1 MNIKEINSKKLFKEF
16 EIQIPYK
23 DIDDSINDKINEL
36 IPTVSL
42 PGFRKGKAPLNIVK
56 KKYENNVLSEV
67 IEKIVEQNTK
77 KLIDEKKLKPFRQPK
92 VELKKYEKNQPVA
105 ISIKIDL
112 EPQIE
117 VCSFDEIELVNRTI
131 DIDKKRIDENY
142 NQFINSQK
150 HYHKV
155 KDSRAAKIS
164 DKIIANITTKDESV
178 PEFLKTQNNM
188 PIVTDSDYQI
198 LPDIGPILVS
208 KKVKVGD
215 IINLKFDLKE
225 ALKQK
230 EKKEVEFTIEIVSL
244 EHLHEFKITK
254 EFLEKNNLK
263 DEKELRDNLEK
274 NLIKQYQDSLK
285 QIQKKEL
292 MDILDKKNEFDVP
305 EGILDEEFNSIM
317 SRLDQ
322 AKKDN
327 NLDEDDKNLS
337 DQELKKRYK
346 KIALRRVKLAV
357 LMQHIASINKINV
370 SEKELTDGMINYASQ
385 YPGQEK
391 QIFDYFK
398 KNPSSIETIRGPIF
412 EQKIVDNIISK
423 VKLKNEKIDIKKFEK
438 LNAEVFQNKETKWK
452 IQ

>member
-67 IEKIVEQNTK
+67 IEKIVELNTK

-117 VCSFDEIELVNRTI
+117 VCSFDEIELFNRTI

-215 IINLKFDLKE
+215 KINLKFDLKE

-263 DEKELRDNLEK
+263 DEKELRDNLEQ

-305 EGILDEEFNSIM
+305 EGIVDEEFNSIM

-327 NLDEDDKNLS
+327 NLDEDDKKLS
-337 DQELKKRYK
+337 DKELKKRYK

-357 LMQHIASINKINV
+357 LMQHIASINKITV

-398 KNPSSIETIRGPIF
+398 KNPSSIETVRGPIF
-412 EQKIVDNIISK
+412 EQKIALTWMDNF
-423 VKLKNEKIDIKKFEK
+423 LY
-438 LNAEVFQNKETKWK
+438 L
-452 IQ
+452 

>member
-23 DIDDSINDKINEL
+23 DIDDSINNKINEL

-67 IEKIVEQNTK
+67 LEKIVEQNTK
-77 KLIDEKKLKPFRQPK
+77 KLIEEKKLKPFRQPK

-112 EPQIE
+112 EPKIE
-117 VCSFDEIELVNRTI
+117 VSSFGEIELANRTI
-131 DIDKKRIDENY
+131 DIDQKRIDENY

-155 KDSRAAKIS
+155 KDSRPAKIS
-164 DKIIANITTKDESV
+164 DKIIANITTSDETV
-178 PEFLKTQNNM
+178 PEFLKTQSNM

-198 LPDIGPILVS
+198 LPDIGPKLVS

-215 IINLKFDLKE
+215 KINLKFDLKE

-230 EKKEVEFTIEIVSL
+230 EKKEVEFTIEIISL

-263 DEKELRDNLEK
+263 DEKELKNNLK
-274 NLIKQYQDSLK
+274 QNLIKQYQDSLK

-292 MDILDKKNEFDVP
+292 MDILEKKNEFDVP
-305 EGILDEEFNSIM
+305 EGILEEEFNSIM
-317 SRLDQ
+317 LRLDQ

-337 DQELKKRYK
+337 DEELKKRYK

-357 LMQHIASINKINV
+357 LMQHIASINKITV
-370 SEKELTDGMINYASQ
+370 TEKELTDGMINYASQ

-412 EQKIVDNIISK
+412 EQKIVDDIISK

-438 LNAEVFQNKETKWK
+438 LNAEVFQNKEAG
-452 IQ
+452 

>member
-105 ISIKIDL
+105 ISVKIDL

-117 VCSFDEIELVNRTI
+117 VCSFNEIELVNRTI
-131 DIDKKRIDENY
+131 DIDKKKIDENY

-215 IINLKFDLKE
+215 KINLKFDLKE

-263 DEKELRDNLEK
+263 DEKDLRDNLEQ

-337 DQELKKRYK
+337 DQELNKRYK

-357 LMQHIASINKINV
+357 LMQHIASNNKINV

-412 EQKIVDNIISK
+412 EQKIVDSIIAK

-438 LNAEVFQNKETKWK
+438 LNVEVFQNKEIK
-452 IQ
+452 

>member
-42 PGFRKGKAPLNIVK
+42 PGFRKGKAPLNIVR

-155 KDSRAAKIS
+155 KDSRFAKIS

-215 IINLKFDLKE
+215 KINLKFDLKE

-263 DEKELRDNLEK
+263 DEKELRDNLEQ

-305 EGILDEEFNSIM
+305 EGILDEEFDSIM

-337 DQELKKRYK
+337 DPELKKRYK

-357 LMQHIASINKINV
+357 LMQHIASNNKIDI

-412 EQKIVDNIISK
+412 EQKIVDSIIAK

-438 LNAEVFQNKETKWK
+438 LNVEVFQNKEIK
-452 IQ
+452 

>member
-92 VELKKYEKNQPVA
+92 VELKKYEKNQPVE
-105 ISIKIDL
+105 ISVKIDL
-112 EPQIE
+112 QPQIE

-155 KDSRAAKIS
+155 KDSRVAKIS

-215 IINLKFDLKE
+215 KINLNFDLKE

-263 DEKELRDNLEK
+263 DEKELKDNLEK

-327 NLDEDDKNLS
+327 SLDEDDKNLS

-357 LMQHIASINKINV
+357 LMQHIANINKITV
-370 SEKELTDGMINYASQ
+370 TEKELTDGMINYASQ

-412 EQKIVDNIISK
+412 EQKIVDSIIAK

-438 LNAEVFQNKETKWK
+438 LNVEVFQNKEIK
-452 IQ
+452 

>member
-188 PIVTDSDYQI
+188 PIITDSDYQI
-198 LPDIGPILVS
+198 LPDIGPILVN

-215 IINLKFDLKE
+215 KINLKFDLKE

-263 DEKELRDNLEK
+263 DEKELKDNFNQVELEPIIN
-274 NLIKQYQDSLK
+274 NLRVANELLGDTDPDGTIKAENERRIADL
-285 QIQKKEL
+285 QKISVEGKAAAAAVLEVL
-292 MDILDKKNEFDVP
+292 GTKTVP
-305 EGILDEEFNSIM
+305 EGTDELLQSLNGDITQFGES
-317 SRLDQ
+317 
-322 AKKDN
+322 
-327 NLDEDDKNLS
+327 
-337 DQELKKRYK
+337 
-346 KIALRRVKLAV
+346 
-357 LMQHIASINKINV
+357 
-370 SEKELTDGMINYASQ
+370 LT
-385 YPGQEK
+385 
-391 QIFDYFK
+391 
-398 KNPSSIETIRGPIF
+398 
-412 EQKIVDNIISK
+412 
-423 VKLKNEKIDIKKFEK
+423 KLKEKVSTPFDKTCGLLCLDTYLHPVITERTPAKDHPIV
-438 LNAEVFQNKETKWK
+438 L
-452 IQ
+452 

>member
-36 IPTVSL
+36 IPTVSM

-67 IEKIVEQNTK
+67 IEKIVDQNTK

-92 VELKKYEKNQPVA
+92 VELKKYEKNQPVE

-112 EPQIE
+112 EPNIE
-117 VCSFDEIELVNRTI
+117 VSPFEEIELVNRTI
-131 DIDKKRIDENY
+131 DVDKKRIDENY

-155 KDSRAAKIS
+155 KDPRSAKMS

-178 PEFLKTQNNM
+178 PEFLKAQNNM

-198 LPDIGPILVS
+198 LPDIGPILVN
-208 KKVKVGD
+208 KKVKAGD
-215 IINLKFDLKE
+215 KINLSFDLKE

-230 EKKEVEFTIEIVSL
+230 EKKEVEFEIEIVSL
-244 EHLHEFKITK
+244 EHLHAFEITK

-263 DEKELRDNLEK
+263 DEKQLKDNLEQ
-274 NLIKQYQDSLK
+274 NLINQYQDSLK

-292 MDILDKKNEFDVP
+292 MDILEKKNKFDIP

-317 SRLDQ
+317 LRLDQ

-327 NLDEDDKNLS
+327 SLDEDDKNLS
-337 DQELKKRYK
+337 NEELKKRYK
-346 KIALRRVKLAV
+346 KIALRRVKLAI
-357 LMQHIASINKINV
+357 LMQHIAGLDKITV
-370 SEKELTDGMINYASQ
+370 TEKELTDGMLNYASQ

-423 VKLKNEKIDIKKFEK
+423 VKLKNEKIDIKKFEQ
-438 LNAEVFQNKETKWK
+438 LNNEVFQNKELK
-452 IQ
+452 

>member
-23 DIDDSINDKINEL
+23 DIDDSINDKIKDL

-42 PGFRKGKAPLNIVK
+42 PGFRKGKAPLNIVR

-67 IEKIVEQNTK
+67 IETIVDKNTK
-77 KLIDEKKLKPFRQPK
+77 KLLEEKKLKPFRQPK
-92 VELKKYEKNQPVA
+92 VELKKYEKNQP
-105 ISIKIDL
+105 IEILIKIDL
-112 EPQIE
+112 EPSIE
-117 VCSFDEIELVNRTI
+117 ISSLEEIELINRTI
-131 DIDKKRIDENY
+131 DIDQKRVDENY

-155 KDSRAAKIS
+155 KDSRPAKMS

-178 PEFLKTQNNM
+178 PEFLKSQNNM
-188 PIVTDSDYQI
+188 PIITDSDYQI
-198 LPDIGPILVS
+198 LPNIGSMLVN
-208 KKVKVGD
+208 KKAKVGEK
-215 IINLKFDLKE
+215 INLSFDLKE
-225 ALKQK
+225 VLKQK
-230 EKKEVEFTIEIVSL
+230 EKKEVEFIIEIISL
-244 EHLHEFKITK
+244 EYLHEFKITK

-263 DEKELRDNLEK
+263 DENQLKENLK
-274 NLIKQYQDSLK
+274 QNLIKQYEDSLK

-292 MDILDKKNEFDVP
+292 MDILNKKNKFDVP

-317 SRLDQ
+317 LKLDQ

-337 DQELKKRYK
+337 EEELKKRYK

-357 LMQHIASINKINV
+357 LMQHIASINKITV
-370 SEKELTDGMINYASQ
+370 TEKELTEGMINYASQ

-391 QIFDYFK
+391 QIIDYFK
-398 KNPSSIETIRGPIF
+398 KNPASIETIRGPIF
-412 EQKIVDNIISK
+412 EQKIVDSIISK

-438 LNAEVFQNKETKWK
+438 LNIEVFQNKETK
-452 IQ
+452 

>member
-23 DIDDSINDKINEL
+23 DLEDSINDKIKDL
-36 IPTVSL
+36 VPTVSL
-42 PGFRKGKAPLNIVK
+42 PGFRKGKAPLNIVR

-67 IEKIVEQNTK
+67 IETIVDKNTK
-77 KLIDEKKLKPFRQPK
+77 KLLEEKKLKPFRQPK
-92 VELKKYEKNQPVA
+92 VELKKYEKNQP
-105 ISIKIDL
+105 IEILIKIDL
-112 EPQIE
+112 EPSIE
-117 VCSFDEIELVNRTI
+117 ISSLEEIELINRTI
-131 DIDKKRIDENY
+131 DIDQKRVDENY

-155 KDSRAAKIS
+155 KDSRPAKMS

-178 PEFLKTQNNM
+178 PEFLKSQNNM
-188 PIVTDSDYQI
+188 PIITDSDYQI
-198 LPDIGPILVS
+198 LPNIGSMLVN
-208 KKVKVGD
+208 KKAKVGEK
-215 IINLKFDLKE
+215 INLTFDLKE

-230 EKKEVEFTIEIVSL
+230 EKKEVEFIIEIISL
-244 EHLHEFKITK
+244 EYLHEFKITK

-263 DEKELRDNLEK
+263 DENQLKENLK
-274 NLIKQYQDSLK
+274 QNLIKQYEDSLK

-292 MDILDKKNEFDVP
+292 MDILNKKNKFDVP

-317 SRLDQ
+317 LKLDQ

-337 DQELKKRYK
+337 DEELKKRYK

-357 LMQHIASINKINV
+357 LMQHIASINKITV
-370 SEKELTDGMINYASQ
+370 TEKELTEGMINYASQ

-391 QIFDYFK
+391 QIIDYFK
-398 KNPSSIETIRGPIF
+398 KNPASIETIRGPIF
-412 EQKIVDNIISK
+412 EQKIVDSIISK

-438 LNAEVFQNKETKWK
+438 LNIEVFQNKETK
-452 IQ
+452 

>member
-105 ISIKIDL
+105 ISVKIDL

-215 IINLKFDLKE
+215 KINLKFDLKE

-305 EGILDEEFNSIM
+305 EGIVDEEFNSIM

-412 EQKIVDNIISK
+412 EQKIVDNIIAK

-438 LNAEVFQNKETKWK
+438 LNIEIFQNKELK
-452 IQ
+452 

>member
-23 DIDDSINDKINEL
+23 DIDVSINDKIKDL

-42 PGFRKGKAPLNIVK
+42 PGFRKGKAPLNIVR

-67 IEKIVEQNTK
+67 IQTIVDKNTK
-77 KLIDEKKLKPFRQPK
+77 KLLEEKKLKPFRQPK
-92 VELKKYEKNQPVA
+92 VELKKYEKNQP
-105 ISIKIDL
+105 IEILIKIDL
-112 EPQIE
+112 EPSIE
-117 VCSFDEIELVNRTI
+117 ISSLEEIELINRTI
-131 DIDKKRIDENY
+131 DIDQKRVDENY

-155 KDSRAAKIS
+155 KDSRPAKMS

-178 PEFLKTQNNM
+178 PEFLKSQNNM
-188 PIVTDSDYQI
+188 PIITDSDYQI
-198 LPDIGPILVS
+198 LPNIGSMLVN
-208 KKVKVGD
+208 KKAKVGEK
-215 IINLKFDLKE
+215 INLTFDLKE

-230 EKKEVEFTIEIVSL
+230 EKKEVEFIIEIISL
-244 EHLHEFKITK
+244 EYLHEFKITK

-263 DEKELRDNLEK
+263 DENQLKENLK
-274 NLIKQYQDSLK
+274 QNLIKQYEDSLK

-292 MDILDKKNEFDVP
+292 MDILNKKNKFDVP

-317 SRLDQ
+317 LKLDQ

-337 DQELKKRYK
+337 DEELKKRYK

-357 LMQHIASINKINV
+357 LMQHIASINKITV
-370 SEKELTDGMINYASQ
+370 TEKELTEGMINYASQ

-391 QIFDYFK
+391 QIIDYFK
-398 KNPSSIETIRGPIF
+398 KNPASIETIRGPIF
-412 EQKIVDNIISK
+412 EQKIVDSIISK

-438 LNAEVFQNKETKWK
+438 LNIEVFQNKETK
-452 IQ
+452 